1 MVCMCSISVCKSFDS
16 NPTHSLTR
24 LAVNLNSI
32 SIIMSKFVRIPL
44 IFTILCV
51 VFSLGGEGETENL
64 EARDVALDILKGM
77 QSIAVTYQNESN
89 ELQAIFDAE

>member
-1 MVCMCSISVCKSFDS
+1 
-16 NPTHSLTR
+16 
-24 LAVNLNSI
+24 
-32 SIIMSKFVRIPL
+32 MSKFVRIPL
-44 IFTILCV
+44 IFTIPCV

>member
-1 MVCMCSISVCKSFDS
+1 M
-16 NPTHSLTR
+16 R
-24 LAVNLNSI
+24 
-32 SIIMSKFVRIPL
+32 RIR
-44 IFTILCV
+44 I
-51 VFSLGGEGETENL
+51 FSLGGEGETENL